1 MTDIDDAIDDVR
13 DAAADLLNS
22 QGRSTGHVVAGIALT
37 VGFRPSGPH
46 HRLGRVEA
54 PVATSNRCATRIC
67 RSPKSPKGPSA

>member
-37 VGFRPSGPH
+37 VGFALLAHTIASGALKP
-46 HRLGRVEA
+46 RRNL
-54 PVATSNRCATRIC
+54 NRCATRIC
-67 RSPKSPKGPSA
+67 RSPRSQRGPSA